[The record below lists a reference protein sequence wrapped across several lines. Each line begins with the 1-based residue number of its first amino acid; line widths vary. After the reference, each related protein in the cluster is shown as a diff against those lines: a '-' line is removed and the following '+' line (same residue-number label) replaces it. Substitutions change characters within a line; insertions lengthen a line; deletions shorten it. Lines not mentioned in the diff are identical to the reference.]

1 MNDIESL
8 YYFATWVV
16 TEPYQSLTMDERVSK
31 FCIEYDKKIEWTK
44 NFNNYYNPE
53 NATENE
59 AKLNA
64 LIATEIKTNIF
75 KFSQKL
81 KQLIRECKHILL
93 MAEREKQ
100 IQLSGLRAEYNR
112 SIDNAKNFKLQG
124 KEDEYEASV
133 NEAFD
138 YEKEIQAL
146 EENPYMIE
154 CSPYAIARD
163 SFDKKCMP
171 KIEGK
176 FDTHQI
182 ESFLTYLENINAMI
196 DQLQEPIDNIEEVI
210 NTILT
215 QGNVSIKDFPYLSG
229 FRARISDIRDLLE
242 DKDAELISTPS
253 QSVNKFGRTYT
264 YMVHHIQP
272 KDFITLLKIY
282 TNEK

>member
-31 FCIEYDKKIEWTK
+31 FCIEYEKKIEWTK
-44 NFNNYYNPE
+44 NSFYYNPE

-64 LIATEIKTNIF
+64 LIATEIKTNMF

-81 KQLIRECKHILL
+81 KQLIRECKHILQ

-112 SIDNAKNFKLQG
+112 SIENAKNFKLQG

-146 EENPYMIE
+146 EENPYMVE
-154 CSPYAIARD
+154 CSPYAVKRD

-182 ESFLTYLENINAMI
+182 ESFLTYLKYIDAMI

-210 NTILT
+210 NTLLV

-229 FRARISDIRDLLE
+229 FRTRISELRVLLSE
-242 DKDAELISTPS
+242 KGAELISTPTKGE
-253 QSVNKFGRTYT
+253 NKFKRTYT
-264 YMVHHIQP
+264 YNVHHIQP
-272 KDFITLLKIY
+272 KDFITLLKLY
-282 TNEK
+282 KNEK